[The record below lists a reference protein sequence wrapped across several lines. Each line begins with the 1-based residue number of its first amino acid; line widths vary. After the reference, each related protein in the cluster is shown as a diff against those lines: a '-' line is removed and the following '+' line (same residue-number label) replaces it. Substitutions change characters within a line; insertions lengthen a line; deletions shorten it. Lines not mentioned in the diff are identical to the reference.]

1 MAKFIA
7 SRVLAHPS
15 LLNFFTFRAL
25 SIGGFANKEGFRLL
39 TGCFLA
45 FRGFANE
52 GRVSLSLGRV
62 EVEKGCIVWRA
73 VGRGGFKVGRVEF
86 GDGSKADVWRVEVGN
101 GCSAGRVELRD
112 RCKSGIGLEGSIE
125 FWNGLKT
132 GGSFE
137 EVRVEV
143 KSGLKL
149 RGFSDEGAPGF
160 ADEE

>member
-15 LLNFFTFRAL
+15 LLNLFTFRGL
-25 SIGGFANKEGFRLL
+25 SICGFANKEGFRLL

-73 VGRGGFKVGRVEF
+73 VGGGGFKVGRVEF

-101 GCSAGRVELRD
+101 GLIGGKAEDIDGCNDGRVDGTGSLDMLKVEFGDGSKAGGGRVEVGNGFSVGRVEL
-112 RCKSGIGLEGSIE
+112 
-125 FWNGLKT
+125 
-132 GGSFE
+132 
-137 EVRVEV
+137 
-143 KSGLKL
+143 
-149 RGFSDEGAPGF
+149 
-160 ADEE
+160 